1 MDSGLCAVFQV
12 DVNYRVERH
21 FKTNKGRAVGKS
33 IEYEMVTLIE
43 VADDNKSVVV
53 KDGMTK
59 RRYTLTEDSFPFIKP
74 LKDLSPR
81 KARKSTAGEST
92 IDSVTESCIVDLP
105 IAKTCKM
112 CENQYAGGHILFCQT
127 CHGAWAEGMKMNKMN
142 SDAELKKPTQDV
154 GLEEPISK
162 VQKITPN

>member
-59 RRYTLTEDSFPFIKP
+59 RQYF
-74 LKDLSPR
+74 
-81 KARKSTAGEST
+81 
-92 IDSVTESCIVDLP
+92 VTSSLLWYVSIQYYLLYPNSKTVDFQLGV
-105 IAKTCKM
+105 K
-112 CENQYAGGHILFCQT
+112 Y
-127 CHGAWAEGMKMNKMN
+127 
-142 SDAELKKPTQDV
+142 
-154 GLEEPISK
+154 
-162 VQKITPN
+162 